1 MEVFVL
7 GGQMKVFVWN
17 FIKVKR
23 IIAFILVLTVSVGI
37 TLGLLFTVDAYLYPA
52 VDADNEPDERVIILD
67 AGHGGE
73 DSGAVGVNGV
83 LEKDLNLMIAEALKA
98 ELEAKGFTVVM
109 TRSEDKMLY
118 SEDENIKGMRKL
130 SDLKNRVKVAE
141 QYPNSLFISLHM
153 NSFGAAQYSGL
164 QVYYAEDDNG
174 SAALANAIQASVKNT
189 LQPQNNRVTKCG
201 KDLYLLEKS
210 PVTSVLVECGFLSNE
225 EECKKLSEK
234 EYQKE
239 LSFAIVCG
247 IINYIEL
254 INS

>member
-1 MEVFVL
+1 
-7 GGQMKVFVWN
+7 MKVFVWN
-17 FIKVKR
+17 FIKLKR
-23 IIAFILVLTVSVGI
+23 IVAFVLVLAVSIGV
-37 TLGLLFTVDAYLYPA
+37 TLGLILTVDAYLYPS
-52 VDADNEPDERVIILD
+52 VDADNEPTEKVIILD

-73 DSGAVGVNGV
+73 DSGAIGADGV
-83 LEKDLNLMIAEALKA
+83 LEKDLNLKIAEALKSD
-98 ELEAKGFTVVM
+98 LEAKGFTVVM
-109 TRSEDKMLY
+109 TRTEDKMLY

-141 QYPNSLFISLHM
+141 NYPNAIFVSIHM
-153 NSFGAAQYSGL
+153 NSFGASEYSGL

-174 SAALANAIQASVKNT
+174 SMALANAIQSSVKGS
-189 LQPQNNRVTKCG
+189 LQPDNSRVTKCG

-210 PVTSVLVECGFLSNE
+210 PVTSVLVECGFLSNM

-234 EYQKE
+234 EYQKQ

-247 IINYIEL
+247 IIDYIEE